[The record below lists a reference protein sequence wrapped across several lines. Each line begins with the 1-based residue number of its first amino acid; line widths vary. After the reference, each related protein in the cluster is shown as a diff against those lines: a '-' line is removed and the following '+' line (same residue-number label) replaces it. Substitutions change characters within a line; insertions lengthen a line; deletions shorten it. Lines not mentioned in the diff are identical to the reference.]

1 MMNTKS
7 KQGKRLEVRRNFIT
21 NKRFDFEEST
31 MAHARYKVSKI
42 TMEILQCL
50 WGKLLGKEKNRPMPR
65 KYSLNFIDLIKILF

>member
-42 TMEILQCL
+42 TMDTIL
-50 WGKLLGKEKNRPMPR
+50 G
-65 KYSLNFIDLIKILF
+65 IL

>member
-21 NKRFDFEEST
+21 NKHFDFEEST

-42 TMEILQCL
+42 TMKKCI
-50 WGKLLGKEKNRPMPR
+50 LGKKPFFNCHKVP
-65 KYSLNFIDLIKILF
+65 DT

>member
-42 TMEILQCL
+42 TMECVKALYQIV
-50 WGKLLGKEKNRPMPR
+50 
-65 KYSLNFIDLIKILF
+65 